1 MPFDID
7 VIYFIYILVALAA
20 IFAIEAA
27 YLIISRRVTYKQR
40 ANARLTGME
49 GGEAGEQILV
59 ELRRQRGLSKEGR
72 FVLPVLSFNRLVLQ
86 SGLKIGMVRLVAL
99 SLIITTATLISIA
112 FYLKLGLLIGCAA
125 AVLSG
130 VVLPML
136 VLLIMR
142 ARRRHKFSSQ
152 LPDAIDIIVRS
163 LRAGHPVP
171 VALGMVGREMGDPVG
186 SEFGMALDELTY
198 GLDLEQSMKNMFY
211 RVEHEDLGLLV
222 TAVSLQASTG
232 GNLTEVLS
240 NLSRIIRARFKMRRK
255 VRALSAEGRVS
266 AYGLSALPA
275 IVFVTLNIIAPEY
288 YGDIWDE
295 PITVPLLIGII
306 IWAIIGMGVM
316 YKMVN
321 FKF

>member
-20 IFAIEAA
+20 IFAIEAT
-27 YLIISRRVTYKQR
+27 YLIISRRVSYKQR
-40 ANARLTGME
+40 ANSRLQGFDDGAE
-49 GGEAGEQILV
+49 GEQILV

-72 FVLPVLSFNRLVLQ
+72 FVLPVLSLNRLVLQ
-86 SGLKIGMVRLVAL
+86 SGLRIGLARLIAICLIFAAATFALFGFYLQVGILVA
-99 SLIITTATLISIA
+99 SVAAIIV
-112 FYLKLGLLIGCAA
+112 GG
-125 AVLSG
+125 
-130 VVLPML
+130 VLPFM
-136 VLLIMR
+136 VLYMMR
-142 ARRRHKFSSQ
+142 SMRRYKFSSQ
-152 LPDAIDIIVRS
+152 LPDAIDIVVRS

-171 VALGMVGREMGDPVG
+171 VALGMVGREMPDPVG

-198 GLDLEQSMKNMFY
+198 GLDLEESMKNMYY
-211 RVEHEDLGLLV
+211 RVEQEDLGLMV
-222 TAVSLQASTG
+222 TAVSLQHTTG
-232 GNLTEVLS
+232 GNLSEVLG

-275 IVFVTLNIIAPEY
+275 IVFVTLKILAPGY

-306 IWAIIGMGVM
+306 VWALIGMAIM